1 MTVLGLPPRTGVP
14 TGASVKDP
22 VMDERTRSRIG
33 YGLIVCGLA
42 LLPWLVVLA
51 TGVLVDTARESL
63 TWVGLDGLEA
73 AGLVTTGLLVLR
85 RDPRRILAASATAAL
100 LLADAWFD
108 TTTATPGADLISALA
123 MAVGAELPLA
133 ALCAILTIRG
143 LPRAPKPPRGPRRG
157 RGPEAVLTGH
167 PLPGKAK
174 LSRMTPTAPT
184 RPAST

>member
-1 MTVLGLPPRTGVP
+1 MTVLDLPPRTGVR
-14 TGASVKDP
+14 TGASVRDP
-22 VMDERTRSRIG
+22 VLDGRTRSRVG
-33 YGLIVCGLA
+33 YGLIACGLA

-51 TGVLVDTARESL
+51 TGVLFDTARESL

-73 AGLVTTGLLVLR
+73 VGLVTTGLLVLW
-85 RDPRRILAASATAAL
+85 RDPRRTLAASATAAL

-143 LPRAPKPPRGPRRG
+143 LPRTPEPLGTPHRPR
-157 RGPEAVLTGH
+157 
-167 PLPGKAK
+167 
-174 LSRMTPTAPT
+174 
-184 RPAST
+184 